1 MIFLKRVRL
10 VPIAMLLVLA
20 FTSCDN
26 DFNTLGGRL
35 IGGQFDSLP
44 RYKAGVTAYSQKLG
58 PVQSNA
64 SQANL
69 LGVYNDPVFG
79 LETAS
84 VLTQLSLS
92 TNAPVFGT
100 EPVVDSVVLTLPYY
114 STVVDQDTDGTSIY
128 RLDSLYG
135 TAPFKLSVSR
145 SNYFLNDYDPASNFE
160 VAQKYYSN
168 QGPEFESNLIGT
180 PLYVNENFL
189 PSNNDVSFQVF
200 NEKNEL
206 DTVTVS
212 PRLRINLPAQFFQE
226 NILDKEGSTELSNNN
241 NFKNYL
247 RGLYFKAEPL
257 NNDGS
262 MMLLNFAA
270 ADAGI
275 TIYYTMKVVDTQDSN
290 DNGDT
295 TDLISNQST
304 FQLGFGP
311 NTVSTFKTDFPA
323 EVEASI
329 AASTPEFGAENLYL
343 KGGEGVITV
352 INLFEDAAELQ
363 EIRANEWLINEA
375 NLTFFVDQQKVEG
388 GKKEPE
394 LIYLYN
400 LETNEPLLDYSLLYD
415 ATTNENQPATSAI
428 SQKGKLVRTED
439 GNGVSYKIRIT
450 DHVNR
455 ILNQDSTNVKLGLV
469 ITPNLN
475 ILRNVAVK
483 TPVDG
488 INRIPVPTVR
498 TPEGTVLHGNL
509 SPVTA
514 KRIQFNIYYTETN
527 N

>member
-20 FTSCDN
+20 FTSCDD

-44 RYKAGVTAYSQKLG
+44 RYNAGVTAYSKKLG

-79 LETAS
+79 LETAN
-84 VLTQLSLS
+84 VLTQLSLPI
-92 TNAPVFGT
+92 NAPVFGT

-114 STVVDQDTDGTSIY
+114 SKVVEQDAEGNTVYKLDSIY
-128 RLDSLYG
+128 G
-135 TAPFKLSVSR
+135 NAPYKLSITR
-145 SNYFLNDYDPASNFE
+145 SNYFLNDFDPDSNFE
-160 VAQKYYSN
+160 AAQKYYSD
-168 QGPEFESNLIGT
+168 QGPVFESNLIGT
-180 PLYVNENFL
+180 PLYVNESFL
-189 PSNNDVSFQVF
+189 PSKSEVTYEEYND
-200 NEKNEL
+200 KDEL
-206 DTVTVS
+206 DTVSVS

-226 NILDKEGSTELSNNN
+226 NIINKEGSSELSNNN

-257 NNDGS
+257 NNDGN
-262 MMLLNFAA
+262 MILLNFAA
-270 ADAGI
+270 PDAGI
-275 TIYYTMKVVDTQDSN
+275 TIYYNSQVTDTQDA
-290 DNGDT
+290 DADGDV
-295 TDLISNQST
+295 TDLIAKPAT
-304 FQLGFGP
+304 FKLGLGP
-311 NTVSTFKTDFPA
+311 NTITTFSKEFPA
-323 EVEASI
+323 AVEAAI
-329 AASTPEFGAENLYL
+329 ASSSPEFGAENLYL

-352 INLFEDAAELQ
+352 IDLFEDAAELADLR
-363 EIRANEWLINEA
+363 ENKWLINEA
-375 NLTFFVDQQKVEG
+375 NLTFFVDQEKVEG

-400 LETNEPLLDYSLLYD
+400 LKTNEPLLDYSLLYD
-415 ATTNENQPATSAI
+415 PRTDENQLSTALI
-428 SQKGKLVRTED
+428 SQNGKLVRTED
-439 GNGVSYKIRIT
+439 GEGVSYKIRIT

-469 ITPNLN
+469 ITPNIN

-483 TPVDG
+483 TPEDG
-488 INRIPVPTVR
+488 IKRIPISTVR
-498 TPEGTVLHGNL
+498 SPEGTVLHGNL
-509 SPVTA
+509 SPNTA